1 MGEVKLLCDC
11 RQEKINMK
19 ILPVGNIR
27 LIRNVK
33 VGDEDRTETLI
44 IERWFFKNYCE
55 IIGSVIKLGI
65 GEYDLTGGT
74 LLIGGKKFTDWSK
87 IDTDEVEYSISGTE
101 KQVDAKAGEL
111 SEPMFPPFLKLKEP
125 EVPNDRIP
133 LLKLAKQ
140 GIHGIGSMIHNVIH
154 SETDESENA
163 PDEPAKT
170 HEIVIPNNIK
180 IDGGADSLAMQYA
193 IIQEK
198 LKASTD
204 MNETVKLLLMSER
217 LTKKSR
223 STDKIVVF
231 RDTSV
236 MAIND
241 QKSE

>member
-19 ILPVGNIR
+19 ILPVGDIR

-44 IERWFFKNYCE
+44 IERWFFKTYCE

-101 KQVDAKAGEL
+101 KQVDTKNET
-111 SEPMFPPFLKLKEP
+111 
-125 EVPNDRIP
+125 P
-133 LLKLAKQ
+133 LLTTPFTPAMYNKIPVVKLAKR
-140 GIHGIGSMIHNVIH
+140 GIHGIGSLIRNVMH
-154 SETDESENA
+154 PEADESENA
-163 PDEPAKT
+163 PDDPPKT
-170 HEIVIPNNIK
+170 QEIVIPDNIK

-204 MNETVKLLLMSER
+204 INKTVKLLLISEH

-223 STDKIVVF
+223 CTDKIVVF

-236 MAIND
+236 MMIID

>member
-19 ILPVGNIR
+19 ILPVGDIK

-55 IIGSVIKLGI
+55 IIGSVTKLGI

-101 KQVDAKAGEL
+101 KQVDAKNET
-111 SEPMFPPFLKLKEP
+111 
-125 EVPNDRIP
+125 P
-133 LLKLAKQ
+133 LLTTPFTPAMYNKIPVVKLAKQ

-204 MNETVKLLLMSER
+204 MNETVKLLLISER

-223 STDKIVVF
+223 STDRIVVF

-236 MAIND
+236 MMIID

>member
-33 VGDEDRTETLI
+33 VGDEDRAETLI
-44 IERWFFKNYCE
+44 IERWFFKTYCE

-101 KQVDAKAGEL
+101 KQVDAKNET
-111 SEPMFPPFLKLKEP
+111 
-125 EVPNDRIP
+125 P
-133 LLKLAKQ
+133 LLTTPFTPAMYNKIPVVKLAKR
-140 GIHGIGSMIHNVIH
+140 GIHGIGSMIRNVMH
-154 SETDESENA
+154 PEADESENA
-163 PDEPAKT
+163 PDDPPKT
-170 HEIVIPNNIK
+170 QEIVIPDNIK

-204 MNETVKLLLMSER
+204 MNETVKLLLISER

-223 STDKIVVF
+223 STDRIVVF

-236 MAIND
+236 MMIID
-241 QKSE
+241 QKCE

>member
-1 MGEVKLLCDC
+1 
-11 RQEKINMK
+11 MK
-19 ILPVGNIR
+19 ILPVGDIR

-44 IERWFFKNYCE
+44 IERWFFKTYCE

-87 IDTDEVEYSISGTE
+87 IDTDEVEYSIGGTK
-101 KQVDAKAGEL
+101 KQADAKTE
-111 SEPMFPPFLKLKEP
+111 ET
-125 EVPNDRIP
+125 P
-133 LLKLAKQ
+133 LLTTPFTPAMYNKIPVVKLAKQ
-140 GIHGIGSMIHNVIH
+140 GIHGIGSMIHNVMH

-163 PDEPAKT
+163 PDDPPKT
-170 HEIVIPNNIK
+170 QEIVIPDNIK

>member
-33 VGDEDRTETLI
+33 VGDEDRAETLI
-44 IERWFFKNYCE
+44 IERWFFKTYCE

-101 KQVDAKAGEL
+101 KQVDTKTDET
-111 SEPMFPPFLKLKEP
+111 
-125 EVPNDRIP
+125 P
-133 LLKLAKQ
+133 LLTTPFTPAMYNKIPVVKLAKQ
-140 GIHGIGSMIHNVIH
+140 GIHGIGSMIHNVMH
-154 SETDESENA
+154 SEVDETENA
-163 PDEPAKT
+163 PNEPAKEP
-170 HEIVIPNNIK
+170 EIVIPNNIK
-180 IDGGADSLAMQYA
+180 IGGGADSLAMQYA

-223 STDKIVVF
+223 STDRIVVF

-236 MAIND
+236 MMIID
-241 QKSE
+241 QKCE

>member
-33 VGDEDRTETLI
+33 VGDEDRAETLI
-44 IERWFFKNYCE
+44 IERWFFKTYCE

-101 KQVDAKAGEL
+101 KQVDTKTDET
-111 SEPMFPPFLKLKEP
+111 
-125 EVPNDRIP
+125 P
-133 LLKLAKQ
+133 LLTTPFTPAMYNKIPVVKLAKQ
-140 GIHGIGSMIHNVIH
+140 GIHGIGSMIHNVMH
-154 SETDESENA
+154 SETDESENT
-163 PDEPAKT
+163 PNEPAEEP
-170 HEIVIPNNIK
+170 EIVIPNNIK

-204 MNETVKLLLMSER
+204 MNETVKLLLISER

-236 MAIND
+236 MMIID

>member
-1 MGEVKLLCDC
+1 MGEVELLCDC
-11 RQEKINMK
+11 RQERINMK
-19 ILPVGNIR
+19 ILPVGDIR

-101 KQVDAKAGEL
+101 KQVDAKNET
-111 SEPMFPPFLKLKEP
+111 
-125 EVPNDRIP
+125 P
-133 LLKLAKQ
+133 LLTTPFTPAMYNKIPVVKLAKQ
-140 GIHGIGSMIHNVIH
+140 GIHGIGSMIHNVMH
-154 SETDESENA
+154 PEADESENA
-163 PDEPAKT
+163 PDEPPKT
-170 HEIVIPNNIK
+170 HEIVIPDNIK

-204 MNETVKLLLMSER
+204 VNKTVKLLLMSER

-223 STDKIVVF
+223 STDKMVVF

>member
-33 VGDEDRTETLI
+33 VGDEDRAETLI
-44 IERWFFKNYCE
+44 IERWFFKTYCE

-101 KQVDAKAGEL
+101 KQVDAKTDE
-111 SEPMFPPFLKLKEP
+111 
-125 EVPNDRIP
+125 IP
-133 LLKLAKQ
+133 LLTTPFTPAMYNKIPVVKLAKQ
-140 GIHGIGSMIHNVIH
+140 GIHGIGSMIHNVMH
-154 SETDESENA
+154 SETDESENT
-163 PDEPAKT
+163 PNEPAEEP
-170 HEIVIPNNIK
+170 EIVIPNNIK

-223 STDKIVVF
+223 STDRIVVF

-236 MAIND
+236 MMIID

>member
-1 MGEVKLLCDC
+1 
-11 RQEKINMK
+11 MK

-33 VGDEDRTETLI
+33 VGDEDRAETLI
-44 IERWFFKNYCE
+44 IERWFFKTYCE

-101 KQVDAKAGEL
+101 KHVDAKTDET
-111 SEPMFPPFLKLKEP
+111 
-125 EVPNDRIP
+125 P
-133 LLKLAKQ
+133 LLTTPFTPAMYNKIPVVKLAKQ
-140 GIHGIGSMIHNVIH
+140 GIHGIGSMIHDVMH

-163 PDEPAKT
+163 PDDPPKT
-170 HEIVIPNNIK
+170 QEIVIPDNIK

-204 MNETVKLLLMSER
+204 MNETVKMLLMSER
-217 LTKKSR
+217 ITKKSR
-223 STDKIVVF
+223 STDRIVVF

-236 MAIND
+236 MMIID
-241 QKSE
+241 QKCE

>member
-19 ILPVGNIR
+19 ILPVGDIR

-33 VGDEDRTETLI
+33 VGDEDRAETLI
-44 IERWFFKNYCE
+44 IERWFFKTYCE

-101 KQVDAKAGEL
+101 KQVDAKTDE
-111 SEPMFPPFLKLKEP
+111 
-125 EVPNDRIP
+125 IP
-133 LLKLAKQ
+133 LLTTPFTPAMYNKIPVVKLAKQ
-140 GIHGIGSMIHNVIH
+140 GIHGIGSMIHNVMH
-154 SETDESENA
+154 SETDESENT
-163 PDEPAKT
+163 PNEPAEEP
-170 HEIVIPNNIK
+170 EIVIPNNIK

-204 MNETVKLLLMSER
+204 INKTVKLLLISEH

>member
-11 RQEKINMK
+11 RQERINMK
-19 ILPVGNIR
+19 ILPVGDIKI
-27 LIRNVK
+27 IRNVK

-101 KQVDAKAGEL
+101 KQVDAKNET
-111 SEPMFPPFLKLKEP
+111 
-125 EVPNDRIP
+125 P
-133 LLKLAKQ
+133 LLTTPFTPAMYNKIPVVKLAKQ
-140 GIHGIGSMIHNVIH
+140 GIHGIGSMIRNVMH
-154 SETDESENA
+154 PEVDETENA
-163 PDEPAKT
+163 PNEPAEEP
-170 HEIVIPNNIK
+170 EIVVPNNIK
-180 IDGGADSLAMQYA
+180 IGGGADSLAMQYA

-204 MNETVKLLLMSER
+204 LNETVKLLLISER

-223 STDKIVVF
+223 CTDKIVVF

-236 MAIND
+236 MMIID

>member
-1 MGEVKLLCDC
+1 
-11 RQEKINMK
+11 MK
-19 ILPVGNIR
+19 ILPVGDIR

-33 VGDEDRTETLI
+33 IGDEDRTETLI

-101 KQVDAKAGEL
+101 KLVNAKTE
-111 SEPMFPPFLKLKEP
+111 ET
-125 EVPNDRIP
+125 P
-133 LLKLAKQ
+133 LLTTPFTPAMYNKIPVVKLAKQ
-140 GIHGIGSMIHNVIH
+140 GIHGIGSMIHDVMH

-163 PDEPAKT
+163 PDDPPKT
-170 HEIVIPNNIK
+170 QEIVIPDNIK

-204 MNETVKLLLMSER
+204 MNETVKLLLISER

-223 STDKIVVF
+223 STDRIVVF

-236 MAIND
+236 MMIID

>member
-33 VGDEDRTETLI
+33 VGDEDRAETLI
-44 IERWFFKNYCE
+44 IERWFFKTYCE

-101 KQVDAKAGEL
+101 KQVDTKTDET
-111 SEPMFPPFLKLKEP
+111 
-125 EVPNDRIP
+125 P
-133 LLKLAKQ
+133 LLTTPFTPAMYNKIPVVKLAKQ
-140 GIHGIGSMIHNVIH
+140 GIHGIGSMIRNVMH
-154 SETDESENA
+154 PEVDETENA
-163 PDEPAKT
+163 PNEPAEEP
-170 HEIVIPNNIK
+170 EIVVPNNIK

-204 MNETVKLLLMSER
+204 LNETVKLLLISER

-223 STDKIVVF
+223 CTDKIVVF

-236 MAIND
+236 MMIID

>member
-1 MGEVKLLCDC
+1 
-11 RQEKINMK
+11 MK

-33 VGDEDRTETLI
+33 VGDEDRAETLI
-44 IERWFFKNYCE
+44 IERWFFKTYCE

-101 KQVDAKAGEL
+101 KQVDTKTDET
-111 SEPMFPPFLKLKEP
+111 
-125 EVPNDRIP
+125 P
-133 LLKLAKQ
+133 LLTTPFTPAMYNKIPVVKLAKQ
-140 GIHGIGSMIHNVIH
+140 GIHGIGSMIHNVMH
-154 SETDESENA
+154 SETDETENTQN
-163 PDEPAKT
+163 EPLEEP
-170 HEIVIPNNIK
+170 EIVIPNNIK
-180 IDGGADSLAMQYA
+180 IGGSANSLAMQYA

-204 MNETVKLLLMSER
+204 MNETVKLLFMSER
-217 LTKKSR
+217 ITKKSR

-236 MAIND
+236 MMVID

>member
-1 MGEVKLLCDC
+1 M
-11 RQEKINMK
+11 NMK
-19 ILPVGNIR
+19 ILPVGDIR

-101 KQVDAKAGEL
+101 KQVDAKTDEM
-111 SEPMFPPFLKLKEP
+111 PMLTTPFTPAMYNK
-125 EVPNDRIP
+125 IP
-133 LLKLAKQ
+133 VVKLAKQ
-140 GIHGIGSMIHNVIH
+140 GIHGIGSMIRNVMH
-154 SETDESENA
+154 PEVDETENA
-163 PDEPAKT
+163 PNEPAEEP
-170 HEIVIPNNIK
+170 EIVVPNNIK

-204 MNETVKLLLMSER
+204 LNETVKLLLISEH

-223 STDKIVVF
+223 CTDKIVVF

-236 MAIND
+236 MMIID

>member
-33 VGDEDRTETLI
+33 VGDEDRAETLI
-44 IERWFFKNYCE
+44 IERWFFKTYCE

-101 KQVDAKAGEL
+101 KQVDTKTDET
-111 SEPMFPPFLKLKEP
+111 
-125 EVPNDRIP
+125 P
-133 LLKLAKQ
+133 LLTTPFTPAMYNKIPVVKLAKR
-140 GIHGIGSMIHNVIH
+140 GIHGIGSMIHNVMH

-163 PDEPAKT
+163 PDDPPKT
-170 HEIVIPNNIK
+170 QEIVIPDNIK

-217 LTKKSR
+217 ITKKSR
-223 STDKIVVF
+223 STDRIVVF
-231 RDTSV
+231 RDTSA
-236 MAIND
+236 MMIID
-241 QKSE
+241 QKCE

>member
-1 MGEVKLLCDC
+1 
-11 RQEKINMK
+11 MK

-33 VGDEDRTETLI
+33 VGDEDRAETLI
-44 IERWFFKNYCE
+44 IERWFFKTYCE

-65 GEYDLTGGT
+65 GEYDLAGGT

-101 KQVDAKAGEL
+101 KQVDAKNET
-111 SEPMFPPFLKLKEP
+111 
-125 EVPNDRIP
+125 P
-133 LLKLAKQ
+133 LLTTPFTPAMYNKIPVVKLAKR
-140 GIHGIGSMIHNVIH
+140 GIHGIGSLIRNVMH
-154 SETDESENA
+154 PEADESENA
-163 PDEPAKT
+163 PDDPPKT
-170 HEIVIPNNIK
+170 QEIVIPDNIK

-204 MNETVKLLLMSER
+204 INKTVKLLLISEH

-236 MAIND
+236 MMIID

>member
-1 MGEVKLLCDC
+1 
-11 RQEKINMK
+11 MK
-19 ILPVGNIR
+19 ILPVGDIKI
-27 LIRNVK
+27 IRNVK

-101 KQVDAKAGEL
+101 KQVDAKNET
-111 SEPMFPPFLKLKEP
+111 
-125 EVPNDRIP
+125 P
-133 LLKLAKQ
+133 LLTTPFTPAMYNKIPVVKLAKR
-140 GIHGIGSMIHNVIH
+140 GIHGIGSLIRNVMH
-154 SETDESENA
+154 PEADESENA
-163 PDEPAKT
+163 PDDPPKT
-170 HEIVIPNNIK
+170 QEIVIPDNIK

-217 LTKKSR
+217 ITKKSR
-223 STDKIVVF
+223 STDRIVVF
-231 RDTSV
+231 RDTSA
-236 MAIND
+236 MMIID
-241 QKSE
+241 QKCE

>member
-19 ILPVGNIR
+19 ILPVGDIR

-101 KQVDAKAGEL
+101 KQVDAKNET
-111 SEPMFPPFLKLKEP
+111 
-125 EVPNDRIP
+125 P
-133 LLKLAKQ
+133 LLTTPFTPAMYNKIPVVKLAKR
-140 GIHGIGSMIHNVIH
+140 GIHGIGSLIRNVMH
-154 SETDESENA
+154 PEADESENA
-163 PDEPAKT
+163 PDDPPKT
-170 HEIVIPNNIK
+170 QEIVIPDNIK

-217 LTKKSR
+217 ITKKSR
-223 STDKIVVF
+223 STDRIVVF
-231 RDTSV
+231 RDTSA
-236 MAIND
+236 MMIID
-241 QKSE
+241 QKCE